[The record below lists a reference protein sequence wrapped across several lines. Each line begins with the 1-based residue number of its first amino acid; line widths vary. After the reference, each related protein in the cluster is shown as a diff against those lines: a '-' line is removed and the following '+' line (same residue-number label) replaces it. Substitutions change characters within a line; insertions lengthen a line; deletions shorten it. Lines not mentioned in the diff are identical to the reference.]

1 MPITNLSTWIPWL
14 LSGSSGILLFDWLV
28 TMTAN
33 HTTNRELRSIRKKC
47 TINLFEQMVSGG
59 IVHQSGDVPLL
70 CIEGKME
77 VVGSV
82 FTGIVGKSISCCSS
96 FLLSIDTIDFR
107 YFASFHRVR
116 FSVRLSMFCFYP
128 KTKCLYCTVHETA
141 VCVLFSI
148 SGFAVFYF
156 VIFRLF
162 GIVLKHCNI
171 CFHLCIC
178 LPCFRIS
185 FPCIFYL
192 FSIVFVYII
201 CSLKFRR
208 FRLSCFTMCA
218 HCLYIH
224 RFRCFS
230 VFVLFFPSFHFIVFP
245 FFSSCFPSIFRV
257 FACVCLIETLS
268 MCFFV
273 CFFLLCAVG
282 FFCFSILYFN
292 CTKQKYLYFCRLFC
306 YFIGKRTGAASL
318 NGLSLPLILIFY
330 VFLLI
335 VLDSF
340 YHSTSSLSTSL

>member
-1 MPITNLSTWIPWL
+1 M
-14 LSGSSGILLFDWLV
+14 
-28 TMTAN
+28 
-33 HTTNRELRSIRKKC
+33 
-47 TINLFEQMVSGG
+47 
-59 IVHQSGDVPLL
+59 PLL

-116 FSVRLSMFCFYP
+116 FSVQLSMFLFLS
-128 KTKCLYCTVHETA
+128 KNQVFVLYHTDETA
-141 VCVLFSI
+141 VCVFFFSL
-148 SGFAVFYF
+148 SGFAVLYS

-178 LPCFRIS
+178 LPCFRMS

-192 FSIVFVYII
+192 FSIVFVYVI

-230 VFVLFFPSFHFIVFP
+230 VFVLSFFPSYISSFFL
-245 FFSSCFPSIFRV
+245 FSSCFPFVLRV
-257 FACVCLIETLS
+257 YTQIHVYV
-268 MCFFV
+268 FV
-273 CFFLLCAVG
+273 FFLIRAVR

-318 NGLSLPLILIFY
+318 NGLSLPLILILY